1 MAKATGNESF
11 VQSEEDKSPSRKRWW
26 KSSSEDV
33 GSDLSTYCASL
44 ETAQQRERYLGMV
57 FEQLA
62 TGRASQSYGL
72 SMAGRVKGDM
82 ATALFSPPS
91 ENYVAIAAD
100 VFANKIGK
108 NQPFLEWIPVAQED
122 YKVKAGCKQATE
134 YVDRLFADT
143 GTWPMVEQAFKDA
156 FIHGTGLIKVGG
168 SPGRV
173 TLTRVQDDEE
183 LLDPTA
189 GDNPRN
195 RQYRVFVDRETC
207 LELYG
212 DTPEKREKIESENGC
227 HQGFY
232 ALDVGYD
239 DTLALCEG
247 YYLPFPGSNKPGRH
261 VVCVGETVLLDEPWT
276 DEDTPIGRMIFEP
289 IANSLKSQGGVEQ
302 MLPLQREVDRLADN
316 LAEQERRFSWCKVQ
330 IRRADNIDP
339 DSLTDNSIVEYNEKP
354 ALFEQGVAPT
364 KELYNQLEKKGQ
376 QCLLR
381 VGISGA
387 QAQGETPGGI
397 DSGVAILANQQID
410 DVRHVAVAQRLER
423 FVEQLGK
430 LIIQAAA
437 KYKPVVYSRG
447 RKIPWPEVATD
458 QHKAKCRAF
467 RMSALPQ
474 SIPGRKQQLADMLR
488 NGEIDKVQYRRAIGT
503 DDVVQVSDAIT
514 AGEDLAEYQLD
525 VMVETGKFQPPVKF
539 QDLQR
544 ALAMAQTR
552 IMQELK
558 NGLAEDRIQL
568 LARYAA
574 QIEERLTEAAPS
586 APAGPM
592 QAGPMPVPQDDGIA
606 PPMPPGPP
614 DAVGPAGP
622 VALPGAPLVG
632 APPAPPVNA
641 Q

>member
-1 MAKATGNESF
+1 MAKATGNKSF
-11 VQSEEDKSPSRKRWW
+11 VKEEDDKSPARKRWW
-26 KSSSEDV
+26 NSSEADV
-33 GSDLSTYCASL
+33 GKDLSTYCASL
-44 ETAQQRERYLGMV
+44 ETAQQRDRYLGMV

-62 TGRASQSYGL
+62 TGRAAQSYGL

-108 NQPFLEWIPVAQED
+108 NQPFLEWIPVAASD
-122 YKVKAGCKQATE
+122 YKTKAGCKQATE
-134 YVDRLFADT
+134 YVDKLFADT
-143 GTWPMVEQAFKDA
+143 DTWPMVEQAFKDA
-156 FIHGTGLIKVGG
+156 FIHGTGVVKVGG

-173 TLTRVQDDEE
+173 TLTRIQDDEV

-195 RQYRVFVDRETC
+195 FQFRVFLDRETC

-212 DTPEKREKIESENGC
+212 DTDEKREKIEAENGC

-232 ALDVGYD
+232 ALDIGYD

-247 YYLPFPGSNKPGRH
+247 YYLALPDTDKPGRH
-261 VVCVGETVLLDEPWT
+261 VVCIGETVLLDEPWT
-276 DEDTPIGRMIFEP
+276 DDLPFAKLPFEP
-289 IANSLKSQGGVEQ
+289 VANSWKGQGGVEQ
-302 MLPLQREVDRLADN
+302 QLPLQREVDRLADN

-437 KYKPVVYSRG
+437 KYKPAVYSRG
-447 RKIPWPEVATD
+447 RKIPWPEVAMD

-467 RMSALPQ
+467 RMSGLPQ
-474 SIPGRKQQLADMLR
+474 SIPGRKQALADMLR
-488 NGEIDKVQYRRAIGT
+488 NGEIDKVEDRRAIGT

-514 AGEDLAEYQLD
+514 AGEDLAEFQLD
-525 VMVETGKFQPPVKF
+525 TMVETGKFQPPVKF
-539 QDLQR
+539 QDMQR

-552 IMQELK
+552 IMQEMK

-574 QIEERLTEAAPS
+574 QLEERMSESVPA

-592 QAGPMPVPQDDGIA
+592 QPGPVAPPMDPNMPVP
-606 PPMPPGPP
+606 PMPQ

-622 VALPGAPLVG
+622 VALPGAPPV
-632 APPAPPVNA
+632 PPVNA